1 MFKSS
6 TQLYLPVHKHT
17 WESTV
22 NIFCQKEADKHFT
35 VKKEIMVKNSKVEKW
50 QLPEMNLDVNDDG
63 DIVSISFKF
72 VKHHMTRGK
81 L

>member
-1 MFKSS
+1 
-6 TQLYLPVHKHT
+6 
-17 WESTV
+17 
-22 NIFCQKEADKHFT
+22 
-35 VKKEIMVKNSKVEKW
+35 MVKNSKVEKW

-72 VKHHMTRGK
+72 VKHHMTRSK